1 MNPLYYWNSNIVPP
15 WCGNCN
21 HEMSSF
27 DNHKWYPIY
36 PVNTAAQVFTC
47 LGHCGGLSS
56 SWKDLCDPLYQR
68 MNQTDCQE
76 IRIDSCSTHLILR
89 SQAMP
94 QSRQSSSGLEDSG
107 GGGGRMPS
115 FYCPSIFY
123 HTAMGSL
130 N

>member
-36 PVNTAAQVFTC
+36 QVNTVAQVFTC
-47 LGHCGGLSS
+47 LGHLGGLSS

-68 MNQTDCQE
+68 LV
-76 IRIDSCSTHLILR
+76 CSPARTR
-89 SQAMP
+89 SFPESPVCSAANADIKWA
-94 QSRQSSSGLEDSG
+94 S
-107 GGGGRMPS
+107 
-115 FYCPSIFY
+115 
-123 HTAMGSL
+123 